1 MKKLISAIS
10 LVLLSVVGY
19 AQTPEI
25 GHFQQL
31 KTVRRGD
38 TIDVAWYYKPASG
51 VDIRTFQVD
60 FQFKKTLF
68 THVSTT
74 VDAAYTSYSPTINY
88 QEWQNYKY
96 GSYTSSTGTYNY
108 NSDTNWTIGRNYL
121 VFALGSST
129 NFSSNS
135 YIIHNKF
142 VINNVQPNYVSD
154 SITVNWSRMFKVDG
168 TTIGDN
174 VANLSYQKQSIKLL
188 GNLTISGKIWFP
200 STMTTGLLPTI
211 YCYEK
216 NTGVLVSQTVPSISG
231 SYTLINIDENTKY
244 KIEVKFPKDSLSYIR
259 DNAVTVSDA
268 IKAYNEYVNTDVNQ
282 NYNHAYLKHGLGF
295 LIGDINHN
303 LKLDGGD
310 PYSIYASVSGLK
322 PIDTSKLICV
332 FSKAEYDSLVLGS
345 NQWVDW
351 ANYTNRSTFIYDSVG
366 LTNLSLD
373 IKYFVLGDVDRT
385 HSSPVYDASGN
396 PVYAAIFR
404 GQYNVDIP
412 DVYSVGQPMYVP
424 FNIQTNGD
432 ENYGLQFEVK
442 YDVSKVKFEEII
454 SNLEGPWLEY
464 VTHDNVNG
472 IVRFG
477 AMNNQKKGSLQG
489 VATPFKLK
497 FSALVSTDD
506 IKTDVVIRKLM
517 DASDKEGDHL
527 NIVLT
532 SQRVVMMYRRARTT
546 NDITETTANIYP
558 NPNEGEFK
566 IDLELL
572 PNTTINASIYDYQG
586 KLMIN
591 LGDVKSDNQVTK
603 ITRIV
608 TQPELPQGNYML
620 VLSGYNQKIT
630 KPFIKL

>member
-1 MKKLISAIS
+1 M
-10 LVLLSVVGY
+10 LLSVVGY
-19 AQTPEI
+19 SQTPEI

-51 VDIRTFQVD
+51 VDVRTFQID

-68 THVSTT
+68 THISSS
-74 VDAAYTSYSPTINY
+74 VDAAYSSNSPTLNY
-88 QEWQNYKY
+88 QEWTNYKY
-96 GSYTSSTGTYNY
+96 ASYTSGTYNY
-108 NSDTNWTIGRNYL
+108 TSDTNWTVGRNYL
-121 VFALGSST
+121 IFALGSSSSFST
-129 NFSSNS
+129 NG

-142 VINNVQPNYVSD
+142 LINNVQPNYVSD

-174 VANLSYQKQSIKLL
+174 VASLSYQKQSIKLL

-216 NTGVLVSQTVPSISG
+216 NTGVLVSQTIPSISG
-231 SYTLINIDENTKY
+231 SYTLKNIDENTKY
-244 KIEVKFPKDSLSYIR
+244 KIEVKFPKDSLSYMR
-259 DNAVTVSDA
+259 DNAVTISDA

-282 NYNHAYLKHGLGF
+282 NYPHTYLKHGLGF
-295 LIGDINHN
+295 LIGDLNFN
-303 LKLDGGD
+303 TKFDGGD

-322 PIDTSKLICV
+322 PIDTAKLINV
-332 FSKAEYDSLVLGS
+332 FSKDEYDSLVLGS

-351 ANYTNRSTFIYDSVG
+351 VNYSNRGTFIYDSVG
-366 LTNLSLD
+366 LTNLTLD
-373 IKYFVLGDVDRT
+373 IKYFILGDVDRT
-385 HSSPVYDASGN
+385 HSSPVFVGTTE
-396 PVYAAIFR
+396 VFAAIYK
-404 GQYNVDIP
+404 GQYDVNIP

-424 FNIQTNGD
+424 FNVNTNGD
-432 ENYGLQFEVK
+432 YNNGLQFEVK
-442 YDVSKVKFEEII
+442 YDINKVNFEEIV
-454 SNLEGPWLEY
+454 SNLDGPWLQY

-472 IVRFG
+472 IIRFG

-489 VATPFKLK
+489 VTTPFKLK
-497 FSALVSTDD
+497 FSAKVASDD

-517 DASDKEGDHL
+517 DASDKEGDHF
-527 NIVLT
+527 NIVLA
-532 SQRVVMMYRRARTT
+532 SQRVVMMYRRTQAT
-546 NDITETTANIYP
+546 NDITEPTVNLYP

-572 PNTTINASIYDYQG
+572 PNTIMNASIYDYQG
-586 KLMIN
+586 KLMID
-591 LGDVKSDNQVTK
+591 LGDVKSDNTVTK
-603 ITRIV
+603 ITKTV
-608 TQPELPQGNYML
+608 TQPELPQGNYLL
-620 VLSGYNQKIT
+620 VLSGYNKKIT

>member
-10 LVLLSVVGY
+10 LMLLSVVGY
-19 AQTPEI
+19 SQTPEI

-51 VDIRTFQVD
+51 VDVRTFQID

-68 THVSTT
+68 THISSS
-74 VDAAYTSYSPTINY
+74 VDAAYSSNSPTLNY
-88 QEWQNYKY
+88 QEWTNYKY
-96 GSYTSSTGTYNY
+96 ASYTSGTYNY
-108 NSDTNWTIGRNYL
+108 TSDTNWTVGRNYL
-121 VFALGSST
+121 IFALGSSSSFST
-129 NFSSNS
+129 NG

-142 VINNVQPNYVSD
+142 LINNVQPNYVSD

-174 VANLSYQKQSIKLL
+174 VASLSYQKQSIKLL

-216 NTGVLVSQTVPSISG
+216 NTGVLVSQTIPSISG
-231 SYTLINIDENTKY
+231 SYTLKNIDENTKY
-244 KIEVKFPKDSLSYIR
+244 KIEVKFPKDSLSYMR
-259 DNAVTVSDA
+259 DNAVTISDA

-282 NYNHAYLKHGLGF
+282 NYPHTYLKHGLGF
-295 LIGDINHN
+295 LIGDLNFN
-303 LKLDGGD
+303 TKFDGGD

-322 PIDTSKLICV
+322 PIDTAKLINV
-332 FSKAEYDSLVLGS
+332 FSKDEYDSLVLGS

-351 ANYTNRSTFIYDSVG
+351 VNYSNRGTFIYDSVG
-366 LTNLSLD
+366 LTNLTLD
-373 IKYFVLGDVDRT
+373 IKYFILGDVDRT
-385 HSSPVYDASGN
+385 HSSPVFVGTTE
-396 PVYAAIFR
+396 VFAAIYK
-404 GQYNVDIP
+404 GQYDVNIP

-424 FNIQTNGD
+424 FNVNTNGD
-432 ENYGLQFEVK
+432 YNNGLQFEVK
-442 YDVSKVKFEEII
+442 YDINKVNFEEIV
-454 SNLEGPWLEY
+454 SNLDGPWLQY

-472 IVRFG
+472 IIRFG

-489 VATPFKLK
+489 VTTPFKLK
-497 FSALVSTDD
+497 FSAKVASDD

-517 DASDKEGDHL
+517 DASDKEGDHF
-527 NIVLT
+527 NIVLA
-532 SQRVVMMYRRARTT
+532 SQRVVIMYRRTQAT
-546 NDITETTANIYP
+546 NDITEPTVNLYP

-572 PNTTINASIYDYQG
+572 PNTIMNASIYDYQG
-586 KLMIN
+586 KLMID
-591 LGDVKSDNQVTK
+591 LGDVKSDNTVTK
-603 ITRIV
+603 ITKTV
-608 TQPELPQGNYML
+608 TQPELPQGNYLL
-620 VLSGYNQKIT
+620 VLSGYNKKIT